1 MISIQNHIFLKLE
14 RNMYRFTYYKKEYI
28 LSLLLLF
35 IGGMIY
41 VLYRPQNILL
51 FRITDVLGIGTFIS
65 SIRESSSF
73 VILPSICINS
83 VPAGLWTASYLIL
96 MYCNT
101 KFYSKKTRM
110 MLSLP
115 LPVSMIVLEFMQLFG
130 WCPGT
135 FDFND
140 LICYVIPLIIFI
152 KSI

>member
-1 MISIQNHIFLKLE
+1 
-14 RNMYRFTYYKKEYI
+14 MYRFAYYKKEYI
-28 LSLLLLF
+28 LALILLF
-35 IGGMIY
+35 VGGMIY
-41 VLYRPQNILL
+41 LLYRPQSILL
-51 FRITDVLGIGTFIS
+51 FRVTDALGLEPYINSLRENAS
-65 SIRESSSF
+65 SA
-73 VILPSICINS
+73 ILPSIIIHS

-101 KFYSKKTRM
+101 KFYRRKTRM

-115 LPVSMIVLEFMQLFG
+115 LPVSMIVLEFMQLVG

-135 FDFND
+135 FDFYD

>member
-1 MISIQNHIFLKLE
+1 
-14 RNMYRFTYYKKEYI
+14 MYRFAYYKKKEYI
-28 LSLLLLF
+28 LALILLF
-35 IGGMIY
+35 VGGMIY
-41 VLYRPQNILL
+41 LLYRPQSILL
-51 FRITDVLGIGTFIS
+51 FRATDALGLAPYIS
-65 SIRESSSF
+65 SLRESASSA
-73 VILPSICINS
+73 ILPSILINS

-101 KFYSKKTRM
+101 KFYNKKTGM

-115 LPVSMIVLEFMQLFG
+115 LPVSMIVLEFMQLVG

-135 FDFND
+135 FDFYD

>member
-1 MISIQNHIFLKLE
+1 
-14 RNMYRFTYYKKEYI
+14 MYRFAYYKKEYI
-28 LSLLLLF
+28 LALILLF
-35 IGGMIY
+35 VGGMIY
-41 VLYRPQNILL
+41 LLYRPQSILL
-51 FRITDVLGIGTFIS
+51 FRATDVLGLAPYIS
-65 SIRESSSF
+65 SLRESASSA
-73 VILPSICINS
+73 ILPSILINS

-101 KFYSKKTRM
+101 KFYNKKTRM

-115 LPVSMIVLEFMQLFG
+115 LPVSMIVLEFMQLVG

-135 FDFND
+135 FDFYD